1 MTSDLSA
8 FRGAAG
14 VQRAQAAVKELGE
27 RAIPTNPSNYEIWI
41 THQIGANPDLSR
53 AIETLIAQGKSFSD
67 EQMAWLK
74 AIKDYLAANVEIAP
88 ADLMRDQPFSDWG
101 GVVAA
106 RRVFGTELNG
116 MLEELSEGLVA

>member
-1 MTSDLSA
+1 MDVLEPH
-8 FRGAAG
+8 AAR
-14 VQRAQAAVKELGE
+14 VEQRFNL
-27 RAIPTNPSNYEIWI
+27 WI
-41 THQIGANPDLSR
+41 GRQIKAGR
-53 AIETLIAQGKSFSD
+53 VFSD

-106 RRVFGTELNG
+106 RRLFGTELNG
-116 MLEELSEGLVA
+116 MLDELSEVLVA